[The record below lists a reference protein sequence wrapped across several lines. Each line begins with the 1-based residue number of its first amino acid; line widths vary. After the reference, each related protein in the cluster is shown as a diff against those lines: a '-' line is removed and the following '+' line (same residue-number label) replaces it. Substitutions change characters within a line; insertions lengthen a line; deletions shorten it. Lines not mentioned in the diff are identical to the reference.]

1 MLTYLSKIYYMNFT
15 SNPIYV
21 LAVLCFMVILAV
33 YAGKTKFGKQFG
45 AALLVI
51 LFTAVLA
58 NLDLIPSAS
67 NSIALYNG
75 IFHYVAPISIFY
87 LLLNVNLTS
96 IKRAGLPMI
105 GLFILGS
112 LATTLGILISYYI
125 ISPQNVLGE
134 DGKVIAGMLTGTYTG
149 GSVNFNAVALEY
161 DFQENGVL
169 YAGTI
174 AVDNVITTLWIIAT
188 LAFPVVL
195 RRFWKD
201 KIKLKTIPNT
211 KHEAH
216 PEDEAIDLISLIWLL
231 FLGVA
236 AFYFSELV
244 AEVLPQIPSI
254 LTLSTIGILLAQ
266 TKFVANLKGS
276 HNLGLYLVFIFLAVI
291 GAYCEL
297 SAVAELKEI
306 GVTLLLFAGL
316 AVLLH
321 GVIVVLI
328 GGLLYRDWEMIAI
341 VSQAN
346 VGGGTTAIAL
356 AESFNRKELVLPA
369 ILVGTL
375 GTALGSYLGFL
386 VVYIL

>member
-1 MLTYLSKIYYMNFT
+1 MEFF

-21 LAVLCFMVILAV
+21 LAVLCLMVILSV
-33 YAGKTKFGKQFG
+33 YVGKTKFGKQFG

-58 NLDLIPSAS
+58 NLKLIPSAS
-67 NSIALYNG
+67 NSIPLYDG
-75 IFHYVAPISIFY
+75 IFTYVAPISIFY

-96 IKRAGLPMI
+96 IKKAGLPMI
-105 GLFILGS
+105 GLFLLGS
-112 LATTLGILISYYI
+112 LATTLGILISWYI
-125 ISPQNVLGE
+125 ISPESVLGD
-134 DGKVIAGMLTGTYTG
+134 DGKIIAGMLTGTYTG

-161 DFQENGVL
+161 GFQEKGVL

-174 AVDNVITTLWIIAT
+174 AVDNVVTTLWIIVT
-188 LAFPVVL
+188 LSIPAVL
-195 RRFWKD
+195 RRFWKG
-201 KIKLKTIPNT
+201 KLNIKSTTNNKNDT
-211 KHEAH
+211 H
-216 PEDEAIDLISLIWLL
+216 PEDESIDLTSLMWLL

-236 AFYFSELV
+236 AYYVSDVIADF
-244 AEVLPQIPSI
+244 LPQIPSI

-266 TKFVANLKGS
+266 TKFIANLKGS

-297 SAVAELKEI
+297 SAVAELKDVGI
-306 GVTLLLFAGL
+306 TLLGFAGL

-321 GVIVVLI
+321 GVIVILV

-356 AESFNRKELVLPA
+356 AESFNRKDLVLPA

-375 GTALGSYLGFL
+375 GIALGSYLGFL

>member
-1 MLTYLSKIYYMNFT
+1 MEFI

-21 LAVLCFMVILAV
+21 LAVLCLMVILSV

-58 NLDLIPSAS
+58 NLKLIPSAS
-67 NSIALYNG
+67 NSIPLYDG
-75 IFHYVAPISIFY
+75 IFTYVAPISIFY

-96 IKRAGLPMI
+96 IKKAGLPMI
-105 GLFILGS
+105 GLFLLGS
-112 LATTLGILISYYI
+112 LATTLGILISWYI
-125 ISPQNVLGE
+125 ISPESVLGD
-134 DGKVIAGMLTGTYTG
+134 DGKIIAGMLTGTYTG

-161 DFQENGVL
+161 GFQEKGVL

-174 AVDNVITTLWIIAT
+174 AVDNVVTTLWIIVT
-188 LAFPVVL
+188 LSIPAVL
-195 RRFWKD
+195 RRFWKG
-201 KIKLKTIPNT
+201 KLNIKSTTNNKNDT
-211 KHEAH
+211 H
-216 PEDEAIDLISLIWLL
+216 PEDESIDLISLMWLL

-236 AFYFSELV
+236 AYYISDVIAGF
-244 AEVLPQIPSI
+244 LPQIPSI

-266 TKFVANLKGS
+266 TKFIANLKGS

-297 SAVAELKEI
+297 SAVAELKDVGI
-306 GVTLLLFAGL
+306 TLLAFAGL

-321 GVIVVLI
+321 GVIVILV

-356 AESFNRKELVLPA
+356 AESFNRKDLVLPA

-375 GTALGSYLGFL
+375 GIALGSYLGFL
-386 VVYIL
+386 VVYLL

>member
-1 MLTYLSKIYYMNFT
+1 MNFIT
-15 SNPIYV
+15 DPIYV

-45 AALLVI
+45 AALMVI
-51 LFTAVLA
+51 LFTAVIA
-58 NLDLIPSAS
+58 NLKLIPSAS
-67 NSIALYNG
+67 NSIPLYSA
-75 IFHYVAPISIFY
+75 IFKYVAPISIFY
-87 LLLNVNLTS
+87 LLLNVNLAS

-105 GLFILGS
+105 GLFLIGS
-112 LATTLGILISYYI
+112 LATTLGILISWFI
-125 ISPQNVLGE
+125 LSPENVLGE
-134 DGKVIAGMLTGTYTG
+134 DGKVIAGMFTGTYTG

-161 DFQENGVL
+161 DFQEKGVL

-174 AVDNVITTLWIIAT
+174 AVDNVVTTLWIIAT

-201 KIKLKTIPNT
+201 KPNLKSSTIN
-211 KHEAH
+211 EDEIY
-216 PEDEAIDLISLIWLL
+216 PEDENIDLISLMWLL

-236 AFYFSELV
+236 AYYVSDVIKEFI
-244 AEVLPQIPSI
+244 PQIPSI
-254 LTLSTIGILLAQ
+254 LTLSTIGIVLAQ
-266 TKFVANLKGS
+266 TKFIANLKGS

-297 SAVAELKEI
+297 SAVAQLKDVGI
-306 GVTLLLFAGL
+306 TLLLFAGL

-321 GVIVVLI
+321 GVIVILL

-356 AESFNRKELVLPA
+356 AESFNRKELILPA

-375 GTALGSYLGFL
+375 GTALGTYLGFL
-386 VVYIL
+386 VVNIL